1 MGLADPCRVSP
12 DSKMNFMLIRDQ
24 DYRIILEMIGYLTGT
39 DSGVLI
45 DLS

>member
-1 MGLADPCRVSP
+1 
-12 DSKMNFMLIRDQ
+12 MNFMLIRDQ
-24 DYRIILEMIGYLTGT
+24 DYRIILEMIDYLTGT